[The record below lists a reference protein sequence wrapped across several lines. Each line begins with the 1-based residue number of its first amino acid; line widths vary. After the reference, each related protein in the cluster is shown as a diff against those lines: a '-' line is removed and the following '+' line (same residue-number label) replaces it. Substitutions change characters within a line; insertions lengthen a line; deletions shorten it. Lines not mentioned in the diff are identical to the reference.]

1 MKIIDRRS
9 SVKKHLN
16 IFFIYHKNHRSQSAL
31 LSLVF
36 HPSFNYYMHYKRQC
50 VLIFFLSIKR
60 VVQKNWQHFVVCF
73 VGFYCG
79 FFLIS
84 RVLTV
89 NFSDHRHLQ
98 ISSVVDCLV
107 LLIMFSAS
115 YYCLFIHL
123 RFGLFFF

>member
-50 VLIFFLSIKR
+50 VLIFF
-60 VVQKNWQHFVVCF
+60 FVYKK
-73 VGFYCG
+73 GRPEKLTTFYCLFRWFLLC
-79 FFLIS
+79 FFIS